1 MHKSKVS
8 ESRKRTHSIM
18 ANVKWCDLVWQKDE
32 ISFVIPQELIRKD
45 TGEVYKS
52 VTKLINSGEYSK
64 LEDKGVKVCQA

>member
-1 MHKSKVS
+1 
-8 ESRKRTHSIM
+8 M